1 MDDLA
6 PMAKEDQRQREN
18 ESKHLLAQVKRLQEI
33 DPEDWQ
39 VFRELMQPPAL
50 IAVMGMT
57 GAGKSTLI
65 GALGGRR
72 VSLESGISEEPVV
85 GHDGESGQYHIL
97 LFWCSG

>member
-1 MDDLA
+1 MEDLA
-6 PMAKEDQRQREN
+6 AVATEDQRQRDD
-18 ESKHLLAQVKRLQEI
+18 ESKHLLAQVQRLHEL

-57 GAGKSTLI
+57 GAGKSSLI

-72 VSLESGISEEPVV
+72 VSLVSGVSEEPVV
-85 GHDGESGQYHIL
+85 GHDGESGQYHIP
-97 LFWCSG
+97 LFWRSG